1 MVLTGDKV
9 YQQYH
14 PMLSETNP
22 KYVVP
27 NPKRFGQQLYL
38 SGALPTAENIV
49 PIVIDVSIDLCGG
62 SALDNLLFLK
72 RLFQIVLDPNIATS
86 LRPAKLDEVNQLMVW
101 FSIDLSSHCDVV
113 IGSLASAISSF
124 LASGD
129 TSSLQLMID
138 WLHSV
143 ELKNSTSDGSK
154 IKDSDTSGS
163 IWDWFGYAK
172 SESGNSDKHT
182 PKELKSLQALLN
194 KANITDIPSSSDFDT
209 FLKFL
214 MSSAERQIIT
224 KSQTKISL
232 NGREL
237 SSFGPATFS
246 LDDLQMLSLL
256 EIERSIVLASIIA
269 PLYTIEITDFN
280 VSWQDYAWAVAVSSG
295 ILGKVAQ
302 SDGSQKRLNID
313 AQLAMFSDNRLVQ
326 SWNTG
331 IDENSIPKVSFST
344 IIYLFWI
351 SLNSQYTLSVNL
363 GCCNSNI

>member
-1 MVLTGDKV
+1 VTGQRSRIRTHLVPFGTGLVMPSLKAATV
-9 YQQYH
+9 
-14 PMLSETNP
+14 TNP
-22 KYVVP
+22 P
-27 NPKRFGQQLYL
+27 Q
-38 SGALPTAENIV
+38 
-49 PIVIDVSIDLCGG
+49 
-62 SALDNLLFLK
+62 
-72 RLFQIVLDPNIATS
+72 
-86 LRPAKLDEVNQLMVW
+86 
-101 FSIDLSSHCDVV
+101 
-113 IGSLASAISSF
+113 
-124 LASGD
+124 
-129 TSSLQLMID
+129 
-138 WLHSV
+138 
-143 ELKNSTSDGSK
+143 
-154 IKDSDTSGS
+154 
-163 IWDWFGYAK
+163 
-172 SESGNSDKHT
+172 
-182 PKELKSLQALLN
+182 KELKCLQAILN
-194 KANITDIPSSSDFDT
+194 KANITDIPSSSDFDS
-209 FLKFL
+209 FFEFL

-269 PLYTIEITDFN
+269 PLFTIKIIDFN